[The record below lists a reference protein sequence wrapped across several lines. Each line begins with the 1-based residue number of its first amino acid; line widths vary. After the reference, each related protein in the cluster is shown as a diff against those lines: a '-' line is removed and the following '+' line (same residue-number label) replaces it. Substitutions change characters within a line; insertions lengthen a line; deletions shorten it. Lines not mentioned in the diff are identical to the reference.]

1 MMNRF
6 FTLLFAA
13 SCLTAVGQKLPVGK
27 LIEAD
32 FSKGEDVA
40 WVDFCNESMDLSKS
54 KRAEFWAKYRKMESD
69 ISAEKR
75 KKRSHEMSLLNPFMT
90 SEKAVTQAIEAIA
103 KVKSEMISIERDFM
117 TKLVKMLGPKSAIEF
132 NLIEREYK
140 RQLKAHRRQQE

>member
-1 MMNRF
+1 
-6 FTLLFAA
+6 
-13 SCLTAVGQKLPVGK
+13 
-27 LIEAD
+27 
-32 FSKGEDVA
+32 
-40 WVDFCNESMDLSKS
+40 
-54 KRAEFWAKYRKMESD
+54 MESD

-90 SEKAVTQAIEAIA
+90 SEKAVTQAIEDIA

-117 TKLVKMLGPKSAIEF
+117 TKLVKMLGPKSAIQF